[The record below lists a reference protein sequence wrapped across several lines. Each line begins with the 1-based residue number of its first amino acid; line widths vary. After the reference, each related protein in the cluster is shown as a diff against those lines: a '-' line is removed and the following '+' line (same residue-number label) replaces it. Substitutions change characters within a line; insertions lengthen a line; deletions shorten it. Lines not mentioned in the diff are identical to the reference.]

1 MVTASRKHNANRN
14 FLSNLIVLGF
24 CRFNMTALSIQVV
37 SLIGTWD
44 LVSCHS
50 WNPDFL
56 IDSAFNPLDKKQPAA
71 RDFLM
76 SQRPANIQYNPG
88 CMNEEAIVDPFSR
101 DLLYQCSALASVLR
115 LGLA

>member
-1 MVTASRKHNANRN
+1 
-14 FLSNLIVLGF
+14 
-24 CRFNMTALSIQVV
+24 MTALSIQVV
-37 SLIGTWD
+37 SLTGTWD

-56 IDSAFNPLDKKQPAA
+56 IDSAFNPLHKKQPAA

-101 DLLYQCSALASVLR
+101 DSLYQCSALASLLR
-115 LGLA
+115 LVLLKLYKGGETDGRRT

>member
-1 MVTASRKHNANRN
+1 
-14 FLSNLIVLGF
+14 
-24 CRFNMTALSIQVV
+24 MTALSIQVV

-76 SQRPANIQYNPG
+76 SRSVVICCINVQPWHHCCAWSCLNYIKEVKQ
-88 CMNEEAIVDPFSR
+88 MAEEHEARQPYKCAVCGAKFDFRIS
-101 DLLYQCSALASVLR
+101 CKTT
-115 LGLA
+115 